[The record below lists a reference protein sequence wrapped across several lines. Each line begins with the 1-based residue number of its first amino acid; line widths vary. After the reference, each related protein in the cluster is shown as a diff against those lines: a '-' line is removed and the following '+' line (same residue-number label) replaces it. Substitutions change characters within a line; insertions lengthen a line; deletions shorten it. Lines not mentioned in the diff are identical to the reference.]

1 MEKTAGVKEMVFYFV
16 QEGETLYAIAKRY
29 RTTVHAILSTNRLED
44 PNAIS
49 PGQALIIPRAG
60 EVPSPP
66 PGGIPHLVRK
76 GETLFH
82 LADRYGVGVP
92 EILRANQLAHP
103 EFVVQGQ
110 QLVIPERLE
119 MAADWPM
126 WGRTAAR
133 VRSSPINLQGTPV
146 LQWSFQPRR
155 PIGVIPSAP
164 VVRYGRT
171 YAVLGDGQL
180 YALDRH
186 AGRVK
191 WRFALAG
198 EESAGLPMVTPCVY
212 DGLIYACEP
221 GGTVHALS
229 AQSGRRV
236 WRFVLD
242 GPIEAAP
249 VVADGLILV
258 VTQAGRVVALE
269 GKTGALVWQRGLDCP
284 VRQPPAVGGG
294 MLFVVAETGRAVA
307 LEVET
312 GEIGWAVDS
321 KSGNGPVYAEL
332 LVLVGREAFDPK
344 TGQIAWEAA
353 NVEGSPIVKLDQVIY
368 PAGACDLFTGVGRGR
383 LGEEASVIPW
393 QAVAG
398 GHLIGMDAEYLY
410 GWTMDEG
417 RTVWRVAL
425 PGRPVQGP
433 IVTRQQIL
441 YTLAEGGIASFSF
454 VAEDEGE
461 E

>member
-1 MEKTAGVKEMVFYFV
+1 MVFYFV
-16 QEGETLYAIAKRY
+16 QDGETLYAIAKRY
-29 RTTVHAILSTNRLED
+29 GTTVHAILSTNRLED
-44 PNAIS
+44 PNTIS

-133 VRSSPINLQGTPV
+133 VRSSPISLQGSPV

-198 EESAGLPMVTPCVY
+198 EESAGVPMVTPCVY

-242 GPIEAAP
+242 GSVEAAP
-249 VVADGLILV
+249 VVVDGVVLV
-258 VTQAGRVVALE
+258 ITQAGRVVALE
-269 GKTGALVWQRGLDCP
+269 GKTGALVWQRTLDLP

-294 MLFVVAETGRAVA
+294 QLFVVAETGRLVA
-307 LEVET
+307 LEMET
-312 GEIGWAVDS
+312 GELGWEAEA
-321 KSGNGPVYAEL
+321 KTGHGPVYAEL
-332 LVLVGREAFDPK
+332 LVLVGGEAFDPK
-344 TGQIAWEAA
+344 TGQIAWESPTGDGA
-353 NVEGSPIVKLDQVIY
+353 PIVKLDQVIY
-368 PAGACDLFTGVGRGR
+368 QAGACDLFSGVRVGTLAGK
-383 LGEEASVIPW
+383 LGALCW
-393 QAVAG
+393 QAAAG
-398 GHLIGMDAEYLY
+398 DHLVGMDQEFLY
-410 GWTMDEG
+410 GWDVGEE
-417 RTVWRVAL
+417 RVAWRVAL
-425 PGRPVQGP
+425 PGRPAQGP
-433 IVTRQQIL
+433 VVTRQQVL
-441 YTLAEGGIASFSF
+441 YTLADGGMASFSF
-454 VAEDEGE
+454 VMEDEGE
-461 E
+461 A

>member
-44 PNAIS
+44 PNAII

-133 VRSSPINLQGTPV
+133 VRASPINLEGNPV

-212 DGLIYACEP
+212 DGLIYTCEP
-221 GGTVHALS
+221 GGTIHALS

-242 GPIEAAP
+242 GPVEAPP
-249 VVADGLILV
+249 VVADGLVMV

-269 GKTGALVWQRGLDCP
+269 GKTGALVWQRALDLP
-284 VRQPPAVGGG
+284 VRQPPAVGSDL
-294 MLFVVAETGRAVA
+294 LFVVAETGRVVALDLETGAVA
-307 LEVET
+307 WVVNAKN
-312 GEIGWAVDS
+312 GH
-321 KSGNGPVYAEL
+321 GPVYAEL
-332 LVLVGREAFDPK
+332 LLLIGGEALDPK
-344 TGQIAWEAA
+344 TGQIAWEAP
-353 NVEGSPIVKLDQVIY
+353 EGDGAPIVKLDQVIY
-368 PAGACDLFTGVGRGR
+368 PAGACDLFTGVGRGTI
-383 LGEEASVIPW
+383 GEEPVALEW
-393 QAVAG
+393 QVVAG
-398 GHLIGMDAEYLY
+398 GHLIGMDDEFLY
-410 GWTMDEG
+410 GWVIDNG
-417 RTVWRVAL
+417 ASAWRVAL
-425 PGRPVQGP
+425 PGRPAHGP
-433 IVTRQQIL
+433 VVTRQQIL
-441 YTLAEGGIASFSF
+441 YTLVDGGIASFSF

>member
-1 MEKTAGVKEMVFYFV
+1 MKKNAGVKEMVFYFV

-29 RTTVHAILSTNRLED
+29 GTTVHAILSTNRLED
-44 PNAIS
+44 PNAINA
-49 PGQALIIPRAG
+49 GQALIIPRAG

-82 LADRYGVGVP
+82 LADRFGVGVP

-103 EFVVQGQ
+103 EFVVPGQ

-133 VRSSPINLQGTPV
+133 VRSSPITLQGSPV

-155 PIGVIPSAP
+155 PIGVFPSAP

-191 WRFALAG
+191 WRFALAS

-221 GGTVHALS
+221 GGTLYALS

-242 GPIEAAP
+242 GPVEAAP
-249 VVADGLILV
+249 VVVDGLVFVI
-258 VTQAGRVVALE
+258 TQAGRVVALE
-269 GKTGALVWQRGLDCP
+269 VKTGALVWQRELELP
-284 VRQPPAVGGG
+284 VRQAPAAGGG
-294 MLFVVAETGRAVA
+294 QLFVVAESGRLIALDVESGELDWEAGSKTG
-307 LEVET
+307 
-312 GEIGWAVDS
+312 D
-321 KSGNGPVYAEL
+321 GPVYAEL
-332 LVLVGREAFDPK
+332 LVLVGGEAFDPK
-344 TGQIAWEAA
+344 TGQLAWEAPRA
-353 NVEGSPIVKLDQVIY
+353 AGEPVVKMDQVIY
-368 PAGACDLFTGVGRGR
+368 RAAAIDLFTGMERSRVGSGVGD
-383 LGEEASVIPW
+383 LSW
-393 QAVAG
+393 QAATG
-398 GHLIGMDAEYLY
+398 THLVGMDQEFLY
-410 GWTMDEG
+410 GWNVEDG
-417 RTVWRVAL
+417 KGCWQVAL
-425 PGRPVQGP
+425 PGRPAQGP
-433 IVTRQQIL
+433 VVTRQQVL
-441 YTLAEGGIASFSF
+441 CTLADGGMASFSF
-454 VAEDEGE
+454 VTEGDGDE
-461 E
+461 